1 MPNFEQNLSSSLQKE
16 NLTENIET
24 EFSEYQTEARAL
36 KDDLNNLAERKER
49 LRMERGKNFF
59 KRFSWLILLSGALIG
74 GRLLKE
80 NLPASSQDKIMEMVH
95 GVDIDESEY
104 NTDGGEDLFSSEKVE
119 SQRAWL
125 YHWIQQREVNDD
137 GHAAS
142 IKEQSLDL
150 LEDVVVVYQKGG
162 QNAYVPYGDRRVK
175 LNLDMDKDSMNTYVP
190 LHELNH
196 ASTKG
201 DILIGE
207 TEKEVIGQVIKD
219 RRAYLKESQEFAKT
233 HENQFLPSYKYV
245 SSPEEFK
252 SFLMVFRKINN
263 LKPNQIVDDAM
274 IDQFY
279 NDYESSDV
287 KDINILYLMSIIKDK
302 IALKRALN
310 ELADNQKTAQADD
323 FSSLA

>member
-1 MPNFEQNLSSSLQKE
+1 MPNFEQNLPSLNKE
-16 NLTENIET
+16 NVVENIET
-24 EFSEYQTEARAL
+24 KFSEYQTEARAL
-36 KDDLNNLAERKER
+36 ENDLNNLADRKER
-49 LRMERGKNFF
+49 RRMERGKNFF

-74 GRLLKE
+74 GKLLKE
-80 NLPASSQDKIMEMVH
+80 NLPASSQDKIMEMVY

-119 SQRAWL
+119 SQRTWL
-125 YHWIQQREVNDD
+125 YNWIQQREIDDD
-137 GHAAS
+137 GYAAS
-142 IKEQSLDL
+142 VKEQSLDL
-150 LEDVVVVYQKGG
+150 LKNVVVVYQKGG
-162 QNAYVPYGDRRVK
+162 HNAYVPYGDRRVQ
-175 LNLDMDKDSMNTYVP
+175 LNSNMDKDLMNIHVP
-190 LHELNH
+190 LHELSH
-196 ASTKG
+196 ASTKS

-207 TEKEVIGQVIKD
+207 FEKEVIAQVVKD
-219 RRAYLKESQEFAKT
+219 KSAYLEVSKEFVKT

-252 SFLMVFRKINN
+252 SFLMVFRKVNN
-263 LKPNQIVDDAM
+263 LKPNQIVDDVM

-279 NDYESSDV
+279 SDYKNSEV

-302 IALKRALN
+302 VALKRALN